1 MILVLLP
8 CTVHYCFQPLILCSW
23 AMKLCSG
30 LKCSTEKVLSACS
43 MVQDVPRGCPVNSSA
58 LLAAASQQSCSAIPT
73 TLTLPASA
81 CRISTAVLL
90 HPWQWCKVAVTA
102 VFKHCAVWRASKEP
116 TELEQKSLCCFYL
129 KKSSSLLVVI
139 SKPQLWALY
148 YLYEGITEHIVIII
162 FKVIKQLT
170 PPQSMY
176 LVDLLKI
183 PPLFLSYHQNMIK
196 QKQNIWF

>member
-102 VFKHCAVWRASKEP
+102 VFKHCSCKQLCSV
-116 TELEQKSLCCFYL
+116 KSLKGTHRAGAEKLVFFFFF
-129 KKSSSLLVVI
+129 KKKLLTI
-139 SKPQLWALY
+139 SC
-148 YLYEGITEHIVIII
+148 
-162 FKVIKQLT
+162 
-170 PPQSMY
+170 
-176 LVDLLKI
+176 
-183 PPLFLSYHQNMIK
+183 HQ
-196 QKQNIWF
+196 